1 MIAITG
7 PGSTSSP
14 NAAFSAPGNMVCKRL
29 REILFPCGQAD
40 QGPTE
45 RKLVQFLSTIF
56 KIAVA
61 SLIVGAT
68 LSALNI
74 SAADLLAQVGLTP
87 EEIWTYLQIAV
98 DWAIPNII
106 LGSLIV
112 VPIWIV
118 IYLFRPPSA

>member
-1 MIAITG
+1 M
-7 PGSTSSP
+7 
-14 NAAFSAPGNMVCKRL
+14 
-29 REILFPCGQAD
+29 
-40 QGPTE
+40 
-45 RKLVQFLSTIF
+45 VQFLSTIF

-61 SLIVGAT
+61 SLIVGAI

-74 SAADLLAQVGLTP
+74 SAGDLLAQLGLTP